1 MLPCCSLLRR
11 PSSLDCSL
19 CHIRGSHCVDHC
31 RASYQGSPVVPGDQ
45 SLAIRSLFIKSGK
58 ARRCPD
64 SRSASSVEATKD
76 DVVYVASLCC
86 CVSPADRIQASMID
100 HVSPLLKQ
108 KRRTHTCAAH
118 IWPIQVVGRPPLS
131 RPRRSI

>member
-11 PSSLDCSL
+11 ASSLDRGL
-19 CHIRGSHCVDHC
+19 CHIRGSDCVDH
-31 RASYQGSPVVPGDQ
+31 RRVPYQGSPVVPGDQ
-45 SLAIRSLFIKSGK
+45 SLAIRSLSIKYGK
-58 ARRCPD
+58 ARRFPD

-76 DVVYVASLCC
+76 DVVYVA
-86 CVSPADRIQASMID
+86 VSCLPSD

-108 KRRTHTCAAH
+108 ECRIHTYAAH